1 MNRFSRSVG
10 TRLSLALLL
19 VVAAA
24 LGIVY
29 LAVVPSLWE
38 RLQTT
43 RLAQLEGAAR
53 RLAPLVEKG
62 DEGQQDFVDTAAH
75 DVGARVMIFQAT
87 SIPGGAAVGSPIAD
101 SSGAQSSRDVTN
113 DLIATRALEN
123 GGVEQGIVRHGD
135 DSVAEAAIPYG
146 AGSFVLLLRDSM
158 QSQIGSVKLV
168 QHRLLLSAGAALAIA
183 LLLGYGGAWIFARR
197 IRRLERAADR
207 IAGGR
212 FDEPVRDPGGDELG
226 DLATAF
232 ERMRVRLAQLDDARR
247 EFVANASHELR
258 TPLFSL
264 AGFLELLDD
273 EDLDESTRLEFLDS
287 MREQVGRLTKLASD
301 LLDLSRLDAGRLT
314 VEQEPVDLGAIA
326 ADLVEEL
333 GPVARTSRH
342 VLTLDEADD
351 TVALGDEL
359 RTLQIGRILVENALL
374 HTPPGTPVRVRALTR
389 DGSAVLEVE
398 DEGAGISADRQT
410 QLFERFFRLDGTRA
424 SGSGLGLAIAKELA
438 ELMNGA
444 VELQSQPGRTV
455 FALNL
460 PSASTGQFSR
470 ENRQTPQTAS
480 LQ

>member
-1 MNRFSRSVG
+1 VNRFIRSVG

-29 LAVVPSLWE
+29 LAVVPSLWN

-43 RLAQLEGAAR
+43 RLAQLEAAAK
-53 RLAPLVEKG
+53 RLTPFAIKSDPL
-62 DEGQQDFVDTAAH
+62 QQDFVDTAAH
-75 DVGARVMIFQAT
+75 DVGARVMIFRV
-87 SIPGGAAVGSPIAD
+87 SPVPGGRTIGSPIAD
-101 SSGAQSSRDVTN
+101 SSGAQSSQDVTN
-113 DLIATRALEN
+113 DPIATEALEN
-123 GGVEQGIVRHGD
+123 GDVRHGVLRRGD
-135 DSVAEAAIPYG
+135 DSFAEAAIPYE

-212 FDEPVRDPGGDELG
+212 FDEPVRDTGGDELG

-247 EFVANASHELR
+247 VFVANASHELR

-273 EDLDESTRLEFLDS
+273 EDLDETTRLEFLDS
-287 MREQVGRLTKLASD
+287 MREQVSRLTKLASD
-301 LLDLSRLDAGRLT
+301 LLDLTRLDAGRLT
-314 VEQEPVDLGAIA
+314 VEREPVHLGALA

-333 GPVARTSRH
+333 GPVARASGH
-342 VLTLDEADD
+342 ELGLDDAEGA
-351 TVALGDEL
+351 VALADEL
-359 RTLQIGRILVENALL
+359 RALQIGRILVENALL
-374 HTPPGTPVRVRALTR
+374 HTPPGTAVRVRTRTR
-389 DGSAVLEVE
+389 DGNAVLEVE
-398 DEGAGISADRQT
+398 DEGEGIPAERQA

-444 VELQSQPGRTV
+444 VDLHSRPGRTV

-460 PSASTGQFSR
+460 PLASPR
-470 ENRQTPQTAS
+470 ERPERTAVAVGE
-480 LQ
+480 